1 MEIENNES
9 VDTKMSTESKKPK
22 RKTKCKYLF
31 VLKNIDVMKIY
42 SKYGIPMHQDIS
54 GGPPINTTQIK
65 MLEKEPMEMETSVN
79 YLDET
84 KKLRSCII
92 SKIDFTKKNIC
103 CWWCKSAFD
112 GPAWA
117 CPIDI
122 KPLLVEKRYTSAISK
137 SPYSII
143 EKTSG
148 VNSVPST
155 CSTAD
160 EVFNSNVPPEAALHE
175 SRRSALHESRRSGV
189 AQKNPSVI
197 SYITEG
203 IFCSINCCVAW
214 VNENSK
220 RDVVY
225 RDSPV
230 LLTQMYNF
238 ILNTQTKF
246 HPLPPSAPHWKM
258 LDKFGGN
265 LTLEDFRQNTNKI
278 SYVYQGKSRVNVSFS
293 PLATWYEENLKF

>member
-1 MEIENNES
+1 
-9 VDTKMSTESKKPK
+9 
-22 RKTKCKYLF
+22 
-31 VLKNIDVMKIY
+31 MKIY
-42 SKYGIPMHQDIS
+42 SKYDIPMHQDIS
-54 GGPPINTTQIK
+54 GGPPINTTQIN
-65 MLEKEPMEMETSVN
+65 MLEKEVPLEMETSVN

-117 CPIDI
+117 CPVDI

-143 EKTSG
+143 EKTTG
-148 VNSVPST
+148 VNSVPSAREH
-155 CSTAD
+155 SDHSVGQRQA
-160 EVFNSNVPPEAALHE
+160 ESPEAC
-175 SRRSALHESRRSGV
+175 V
-189 AQKNPSVI
+189 PQKNPSGI

-265 LTLEDFRQNTNKI
+265 LTLEDFRQNNNKI